1 MTMHSQQIVRLMQAP
16 KRDVDW
22 LVEAATAAVE
32 LELATIPP
40 YLCARWSI
48 IDSGPAL
55 NRVREVVLAE
65 MSHMGTVCNL
75 LKGLGVSPDITAMAP
90 RYPGPLP
97 GGVRPELT
105 IYLAGFSLAFLSD
118 VMLAVE
124 KPEEPLVEG
133 SLRQTFTSVGAFYAA
148 IAQALR
154 RLKPKL
160 ETTGQLPSPE
170 VGVAVLVDAAAAADA
185 MDRIREQGEGT
196 PASAQFDG
204 TTAHYYR
211 FIEIKKGFE
220 LLPTSDGKLHFSDVP
235 VPFPAVLPMA
245 RVPLNGW
252 PNRNPDGQGTLQ
264 TFNDMYLKM
273 LQSLKSAWSSGGA
286 EALNDAVLVM
296 TQLAVPARK
305 LMRTPYQDSTNYGP
319 DFIF

>member
-1 MTMHSQQIVRLMQAP
+1 
-16 KRDVDW
+16 
-22 LVEAATAAVE
+22 
-32 LELATIPP
+32 
-40 YLCARWSI
+40 
-48 IDSGPAL
+48 
-55 NRVREVVLAE
+55 
-65 MSHMGTVCNL
+65 
-75 LKGLGVSPDITAMAP
+75 
-90 RYPGPLP
+90 
-97 GGVRPELT
+97 LT

-148 IAQALR
+148 IAEALR

-170 VGVAVLVDAAAAADA
+170 VGVAVLVDAATAADA

-245 RVPLNGW
+245 RVPPNGW

-305 LMRTPYQDSTNYGP
+305 LTRTPYQDSTNYGP